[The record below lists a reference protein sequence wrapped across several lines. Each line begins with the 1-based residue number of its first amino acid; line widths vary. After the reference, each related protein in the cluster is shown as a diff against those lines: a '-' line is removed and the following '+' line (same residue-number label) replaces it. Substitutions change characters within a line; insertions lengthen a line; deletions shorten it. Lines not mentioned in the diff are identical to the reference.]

1 MNSGVYDP
9 QDEFWN
15 VMFEIPAT
23 EGMEDL
29 PLIILQGHMDMVAVA
44 EDDQEFDPL
53 TDPITVIRDDE
64 NGTLTADGTSLGA
77 DDGIGVSIIM
87 AVAQGKMAHGP
98 LRAIF
103 TTNEEDGMEA
113 QPIWIRNG
121 LTMPPG

>member
-103 TTNEEDGMEA
+103 TSNEEDGMEGA
-113 QPIWIRNG
+113 ANLDP
-121 LTMPPG
+121 